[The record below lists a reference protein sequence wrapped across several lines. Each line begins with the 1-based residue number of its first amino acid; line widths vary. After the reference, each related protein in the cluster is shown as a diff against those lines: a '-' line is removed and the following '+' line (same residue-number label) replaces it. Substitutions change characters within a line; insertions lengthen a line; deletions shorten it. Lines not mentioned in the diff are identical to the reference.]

1 MTSRSD
7 VLSRLLRRSLF
18 VAATLVLSASAL
30 AQVAYTTRG
39 VNMRAGP
46 DGQYPQVA
54 WVPSGVQVNVA
65 GCVDGWRWCDVIAG
79 PNRGWVYSEFLVYP
93 YQNRRVPI
101 ITGGS
106 ILGLPLITFSLAP
119 YWDNYYR
126 GRSWYGNRSYWYDRP
141 TPYYRPPP
149 PAYRPPHY
157 QPGYGQPGYG
167 RPPNSGQPPQYQPG
181 YGQPGYGRPPNGGQP
196 PQHQPGY
203 GQPGYGHPPNNGQPP
218 NTGQPPHTG
227 QPPGGRP
234 PSGGQPPNTGQP
246 PGGRPP
252 GGGGR
257 PPSSEPYN
265 GSQQQ

>member
-1 MTSRSD
+1 MTSRTD
-7 VLSRLLRRSLF
+7 VLPRLLRRCVLL
-18 VAATLVLSASAL
+18 AATFVLSASAL

-54 WVPSGVQVNVA
+54 WLPSGVQVNVV
-65 GCVDGWRWCDVIAG
+65 GCVDGWRWCDVAAG
-79 PNRGWVYSEFLVYP
+79 PNRGWVYSEFLAYP
-93 YQNRRVPI
+93 YQNRQVPI

-106 ILGLPLITFSLAP
+106 ILGLPLVTFF
-119 YWDNYYR
+119 
-126 GRSWYGNRSYWYDRP
+126 GRPVLGQLLPGAAVVRQPVLLVQQAHALLPAAAAGISPAAATVSAAALPAGP
-141 TPYYRPPP
+141 GRPPG
-149 PAYRPPHY
+149 YGQPPH

-167 RPPNSGQPPQYQPG
+167 RPPN
-181 YGQPGYGRPPNGGQP
+181 NG
-196 PQHQPGY
+196 
-203 GQPGYGHPPNNGQPP
+203 GQPP
-218 NTGQPPHTG
+218 NTGQPPMGRPPQGGQPPNTG